1 MSYVEFADVSKTF
14 AGRVAVAEFS
24 LQIEKAER
32 LILFGPSG
40 CGKTTVLRLIA
51 GLEAPDKG
59 SIQIDGRVVARTGQN
74 LIMPEERNVGMVFQ
88 DLALWPHMTVR
99 QNLMFGLN
107 ARRVST
113 REANERIAEI
123 LRTVGLESRAAAKPH
138 QLSGGEQQ
146 RVALARA
153 LVLRPSILLMD
164 EPLSNLDEDRKQTI
178 AKEILDLHKQ
188 FGFTLIYVTHDRL
201 EANML
206 ASRICGM
213 REGQVS
219 SFNRK

>member
-1 MSYVEFADVSKTF
+1 LSALSYSD
-14 AGRVAVAEFS
+14 R
-24 LQIEKAER
+24 LDAER
-32 LILFGPSG
+32 QPF
-40 CGKTTVLRLIA
+40 
-51 GLEAPDKG
+51 
-59 SIQIDGRVVARTGQN
+59 
-74 LIMPEERNVGMVFQ
+74 F
-88 DLALWPHMTVR
+88 ALLPVWKR

-113 REANERIAEI
+113 REANYRIGEI

-153 LVLRPSILLMD
+153 PVLRPSILLMD

-178 AKEILDLHKQ
+178 AREILDLHKQ
-188 FGFTLIYVTHDRL
+188 FGLTLIYVTHDRL
-201 EANML
+201 EANAL

-213 REGQVS
+213 SEGRLS